1 MDNRSLIFGRKGN
14 SWHGVRDIHCPESA
28 LRKVF
33 IVVFQ
38 DVNPRK
44 MLLKRAKR
52 LVRGQPLISENEKR
66 MY

>member
-14 SWHGVRDIHCPESA
+14 SWHGVRDIRCPEGVF
-28 LRKVF
+28 RKVF

-38 DVNPRK
+38 DTNPRK
-44 MLLKRAKR
+44 MLLKKGRR
-52 LVRGQPLISENEKR
+52 LFRGEPLVSDNEKR